1 MAGWWFSPG
10 ISSEVPGENH
20 QPAISFNGRGI
31 RNTRRKPPSSHKF
44 KWKRNQ
50 KYQEKTTSQSSVLME
65 EESEVPGENH
75 HPAISFNGRGI
86 RSTRR
91 KPPASSKSITNFIT

>member
-1 MAGWWFSPG
+1 MEEK
-10 ISSEVPGENH
+10 SEAPGENH

-31 RNTRRKPPSSHKF
+31 RNTRRKPPA
-44 KWKRNQ
+44 
-50 KYQEKTTSQSSVLME
+50 SQPSVLME

-75 HPAISFNGRGI
+75 QPAISFNGRGI

-91 KPPASSKSITNFIT
+91 KPPASHQF